1 MTSSSAKSAPAQK
14 SGPSPASTTT
24 LVSRSAAS
32 PPRPSTSSS
41 IISEL
46 TALRCS
52 GRASVIRA
60 TGPPRSTVI
69 SGIVR
74 ARSFDDGDD
83 VALLNDAALLH
94 ADFPD
99 RPAGRRLHGDLHLP
113 GLEDDERVALL
124 HRVAGR
130 DDDLPHV
137 RDHLGLDVHPLRPP
151 SNGRAGAGATA
162 ARARRP
168 GRPP

>member
-24 LVSRSAAS
+24 LVSWSAAR
-32 PPRPSTSSS
+32 PPSASTSSS

-69 SGIVR
+69 SAIGV
-74 ARSFDDGDD
+74 SLDDRDD
-83 VALLNDAALLH
+83 VALLDDAALLDP
-94 ADFPD
+94 DFLD
-99 RPAGRRLHGDLHLP
+99 DPAGGRLHRDLHLHR
-113 GLEDDERVALL
+113 LQDDERVARLD
-124 HRVAGR
+124 RVAGG
-130 DDDLPHV
+130 DHDLPDV
-137 RDHLGLDVHPLRPP
+137 GDHLGLDVHRRSGHLRTV
-151 SNGRAGAGATA
+151 GL
-162 ARARRP
+162 RRK
-168 GRPP
+168 G